1 MLVVDVMKFS
11 NFKRKRLVFIM
22 KKDLKKKSEEIGI
35 NGINS
40 ISNLEADIMK
50 IVWDSKKITVREVH
64 EIMLRQEMEKKE
76 QGFIPYTTVMST
88 MSTLAEKGLLKQDKS
103 AKTYIYSAAVDKKEL
118 SKSIIKSVAEKL
130 LNGTGN
136 ELVSKFISDSEN
148 ISTEGITKMLKKLD
162 QT

>member
-1 MLVVDVMKFS
+1 MDVARFS
-11 NFKRKRLVFIM
+11 YFKKKRLVFIM

-50 IVWDSKKITVREVH
+50 IVWDSKRITVREVH
-64 EIMLRQEMEKKE
+64 EMMLRQEMEKKE

-136 ELVSKFISDSEN
+136 ELVSKFISDSDN